1 MIFIRARAS
10 RKPSSIKKI
19 ILPPLFMSTGALMFL
34 FPVFRI
40 SWLQTMEALLVGIV
54 CSLFLIST
62 SHFKINGQQ
71 IYLIPSKAFIFIL
84 ATLLAVRLTFKLV
97 FSQTLPLGEL
107 SGMFFLLAFGMIAS
121 WRIAMVIKFKRLKKE
136 LDSQVAV

>member
-1 MIFIRARAS
+1 
-10 RKPSSIKKI
+10 
-19 ILPPLFMSTGALMFL
+19 
-34 FPVFRI
+34 
-40 SWLQTMEALLVGIV
+40 MEALLVGIV